1 MTYPSAL
8 PTGGDQL
15 TAILDEELIDAA
27 TPTGGPLGAGEHS
40 NGFAIKFQSV
50 LLTFNHHMVTHESAL
65 TMQHFTR
72 YILAFMFLYH
82 HSECA
87 FPYFSSHVHQ
97 LVRNVVINCT
107 IDDPGSIYGPLY
119 VFWCSIL
126 SDTFHTINYFQI
138 CM

>member
-1 MTYPSAL
+1 ML
-8 PTGGDQL
+8 PHPLEDHW
-15 TAILDEELIDAA
+15 EL
-27 TPTGGPLGAGEHS
+27 ENS
-40 NGFAIKFQSV
+40 NRFAIKLQSV
-50 LLTFNHHMVTHESAL
+50 LLTFNHHMITHESAF

-82 HSECA
+82 YSECA

-97 LVRNVVINCT
+97 LVRNVGTNCT
-107 IDDPGSIYGPLY
+107 IDDSGTIHSPLY

-126 SDTFHTINYFQI
+126 SDTFYTINYFQI